1 MEMNGRKVKRL
12 ENKRTCWVNIRTTP
26 EDRDM
31 IEKIAKEQGVSMSVV
46 CYEAVKKCYPI
57 AFANA
62 KISALKKVLDEYEQE
77 LQG

>member
-1 MEMNGRKVKRL
+1 MVMNGRKVQKV
-12 ENKRTCWVNIRTTP
+12 ENKRTCWVNIRITP

-46 CYEAVKKCYPI
+46 CYEAVKKVYPI

-62 KISALKKVLDEYEQE
+62 KISAIKKVLDEYEQK

>member
-1 MEMNGRKVKRL
+1 M

-26 EDRDM
+26 EDRDT

-46 CYEAVKKCYPI
+46 CYEAVKKVYPI

-62 KISALKKVLDEYEQE
+62 KISAIKKVLDEYEQQI
-77 LQG
+77 QG